1 MATRYGE
8 RFRGNEATVF
18 QVEARVNVRDFGA
31 VTRSA
36 VSLVA
41 SRYRDRARKDIA
53 AAGHFPR
60 SYISGLTTRVMKV
73 DAGWMMQAR
82 IWPSFMKMY
91 EYGGTSVGK
100 PFLWLPIPPTKV
112 HVNKYRGRLIH
123 PSLKSRVLLRRSDR
137 KPLFVAISSVSNRQR
152 LHLRKIASE
161 EAAKFRDYMME
172 SPG

>member
-1 MATRYGE
+1 MAYRYGE

-18 QVEARVNVRDFGA
+18 QVETRVNVREFGA

-41 SRYRDRARKDIA
+41 RHFRDRGRKDIA
-53 AAGHFPR
+53 AAGHFPS
-60 SYISGLTTRVMKV
+60 SYINGLTTRVMKV

-100 PFLWLPIPPTKV
+100 PLLWLPVPPLKV
-112 HVNKYRGRLIH
+112 KLRKFAGRLIH
-123 PSLKSRVLLRRSDR
+123 PGLKSRALLRAADR
-137 KPLFVAISSVSNRQR
+137 KLMYVGISSVSNRQR
-152 LHLRKIASE
+152 LHLRKIALE